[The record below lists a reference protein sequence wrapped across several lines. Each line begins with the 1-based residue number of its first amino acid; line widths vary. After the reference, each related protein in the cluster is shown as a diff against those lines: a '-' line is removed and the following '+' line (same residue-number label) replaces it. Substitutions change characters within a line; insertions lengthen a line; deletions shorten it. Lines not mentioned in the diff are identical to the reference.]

1 MRRVGKSYPLHRA
14 PKSAGSAFSWSLA
27 NTMISRLGTLGIGI
41 VLARILGPEEFG
53 TFAIALVALMAVLSF
68 NELGVSLAIV
78 RWPGDPGLI
87 ASTVNTLSVLG
98 STLFCA
104 LAWWAAPQFS
114 ELMGDPQATPVVRI
128 LILSVLLNGIVAGPA
143 ALLQRAFEE
152 RTRMAI
158 DQANVW
164 IGAILS
170 VLLVFL
176 GLGAMALAIGRLA
189 GSFISAL
196 MFLRASPIKYRL
208 GWNRGY
214 ASALVKFGLPL
225 AGSSL
230 IVFAVGYA
238 DQLSVGAMLGSVALG
253 FYVLAFNLSSWPLN
267 IISQPLR
274 RVAPAAFSA
283 LQSDGPR
290 LQEAITGLLKILA
303 CATIPAFL
311 ALSAAATPL
320 VRFIYGSEWIPAAQ
334 VLSWLVIVALAKVFN
349 ELVYDYL
356 VVVGRTNTVLA
367 IQALGLC
374 LLVPALVIGARTSGI
389 AGVAV
394 AYAVVSVLFLLPVYL
409 WQLRRAGVGFTAV
422 LKQLCLPLLAGVAA
436 WAACTAATHFIALD
450 LVDLAVGG
458 TLTLALILLLLWNC
472 RSEIQQ
478 IRRISRTESLEA
490 AV

>member
-1 MRRVGKSYPLHRA
+1 MRRVGRRRPLHRA
-14 PKSAGSAFSWSLA
+14 PVSAGSAFSWSLA

-41 VLARILGPEEFG
+41 VLARILGPGEFG

-78 RWPGDPGLI
+78 RWPGDPALI
-87 ASTVNTLSVLG
+87 ASTVNTLSVAG
-98 STLFCA
+98 SAVFCA
-104 LAWWAAPQFS
+104 LAWYAAPQFS
-114 ELMGDPQATPVVRI
+114 ALMGDPQATAVVRV

-152 RTRMAI
+152 RTRMVI

-164 IGAILS
+164 IGAVLS
-170 VLLVFL
+170 VLLVLL
-176 GLGAMALAIGRLA
+176 GLGAMALAAGRLA
-189 GSFISAL
+189 GSLVAAV
-196 MFLRASPIKYRL
+196 MFLRASPLKYRL
-208 GWNRGY
+208 GWHRGH
-214 ASALVKFGLPL
+214 AQSLVKFGLPL

-238 DQLSVGAMLGSVALG
+238 DQLTVGAMLGSVALG

-267 IISQPLR
+267 MISQPLR

-283 LQSDGPR
+283 LQGDAR
-290 LQEAITGLLKILA
+290 QLQQVITALLKILA

-311 ALSAAATPL
+311 ALSAAAEPL
-320 VRFIYGSEWIPAAQ
+320 VLFIYGSDWAPAAQ

-367 IQALGLC
+367 IQAAGLC
-374 LLVPALVIGARTSGI
+374 ALVPAVLLGAQLGGI
-389 AGVAV
+389 AGVAC
-394 AYAVVSVLFLLPVYL
+394 AYAAVSVLVLLPVYL
-409 WQLRRAGVGFTAV
+409 WQLRRAGIDFAAIARA
-422 LKQLCLPLLAGVAA
+422 LRWPLLAGALA
-436 WAACTAATHFIALD
+436 WAGCALAARHIALD
-450 LVDLAVGG
+450 LLALAVGG
-458 TLTLALILLLLWNC
+458 TWSLALIGLLVWGC
-472 RSEIQQ
+472 RTEIQQ

-490 AV
+490 AA